1 VDKSP
6 GRLNR
11 EAFVELTKEVVVL
24 KEEGTRAEIREG
36 VRFPG
41 HENGGKGQR
50 INTRELG

>member
-11 EAFVELTKEVVVL
+11 EAFVELTKEFVVL
-24 KEEGTRAEIREG
+24 KAEGTGAKIRKG

-41 HENGGKGQR
+41 HKNGVKG
-50 INTRELG
+50 